1 MPVCARPACAK
12 ARGRPARVKQASVA
26 DGIKNRS
33 EFSATKRAFAP
44 VWRGGIA
51 MKQGAKNRLLRAVRK
66 AKGQRLPVFLQPP
79 LSGWGRSERLLRQ
92 ARAARAAFM

>member
-1 MPVCARPACAK
+1 MPVCARPAYAK
-12 ARGRPARVKQASVA
+12 ARSRPAWAKRASVA

-33 EFSATKRAFAP
+33 KFSAIKRAFAH

-66 AKGQRLPVFLQPP
+66 AKGQRLPVFLQLP

-92 ARAARAAFM
+92 ARAGRL

>member
-12 ARGRPARVKQASVA
+12 ARSRPAWAKRASVA

-33 EFSATKRAFAP
+33 ESSATKRAFAP

-66 AKGQRLPVFLQPP
+66 AKGLHLLVFL
-79 LSGWGRSERLLRQ
+79 
-92 ARAARAAFM
+92 